1 MNTYE
6 RYANNVFLAKC
17 KTQHQKGDT
26 AILTTKHGKEN
37 QVIIY
42 NLILEKNGFFYYSF
56 VRADGLNSQEYAKRE
71 VEKLNNLAHKAI
83 KKSDQYYQASQE
95 NKEFLSLG
103 EPIKIGHHSEK
114 KHRALFKRNWQRM
127 EKSVEFD
134 QKAQTL
140 KERAEYW
147 AEKSDKI
154 DLSMPESLDYFAFE
168 LEKAKERHK
177 FLKDN
182 PEEREHSFSLSYANK
197 KLKDIQKKLNL
208 AQKLWG

>member
-103 EPIKIGHHSEK
+103 EPIKVGHHSEK

>member
-1 MNTYE
+1 MNTYV
-6 RYANNVFLAKC
+6 RYAPNVFLAKC

-42 NLILEKNGFFYYSF
+42 NLILEKDGFFYYSF
-56 VRADGLNSQEYAKRE
+56 VRADGLNSQEYVKRE
-71 VEKLNNLAHKAI
+71 VEKLNNMAQKALS
-83 KKSDQYYQASQE
+83 KSDQYYQASQE
-95 NKEFLSLG
+95 DREFLSLG

-114 KHRALFKRNWQRM
+114 KHRASHDRNWKRM
-127 EKSVEFD
+127 QKSVEFNK
-134 QKAQTL
+134 KAQTL
-140 KERAEYW
+140 EESAEYW
-147 AEKSDKI
+147 AKKSGKI

-168 LEKAKERHK
+168 LEKAKEHHK

-182 PEEREHSFSLSYANK
+182 PEERVHSFSLSYANK
-197 KLKDIQKKLNL
+197 KLKDIQKKFDL